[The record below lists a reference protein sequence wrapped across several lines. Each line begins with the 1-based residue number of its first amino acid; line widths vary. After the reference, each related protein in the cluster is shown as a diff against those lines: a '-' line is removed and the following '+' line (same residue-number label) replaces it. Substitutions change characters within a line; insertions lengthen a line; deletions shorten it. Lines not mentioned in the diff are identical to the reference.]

1 MSDRV
6 IRYSPKAERNNAV
19 AQAVYGVDKDLLDEA
34 SAIAKEVFDSQ
45 FIQTTG
51 IKGVRRYE
59 KLFNLS
65 AGPNDTLEQ
74 RKQAVLNKIS
84 YRPPFTRQTTGE
96 MLDTLWGPG
105 NYVYEII
112 PSDFQMIV
120 DIDTDDP
127 ESYLKFQKEL
137 RRNIPANI
145 SLVMLLQYIH
155 AYLKKYYTY
164 GELNR
169 KFTYEE
175 LSYYANPQ

>member
-1 MSDRV
+1 MNDRV
-6 IRYSPKAERNNAV
+6 VRYSPKSESNNSV
-19 AQAVYGVDKDLLDEA
+19 AQVIYETDRNLLDEA
-34 SAIAKEVFDSQ
+34 CDSAKEIFDSQ
-45 FIQTTG
+45 FVQSTG

-65 AGPNDTLEQ
+65 ASPNETLEQ
-74 RKQAVLNKIS
+74 RKQAILNKIS
-84 YRPPFTRQTTGE
+84 YRPPFTRQTTAE
-96 MLDTLWGPG
+96 MLETLWGKG
-105 NYVYEII
+105 NYVYDII

-127 ESYLKFQKEL
+127 QSYIKFQKEL

-155 AYLKKYYTY
+155 AYLKKHYTY

-175 LSYYANPQ
+175 LSYYAHPQ